1 MGSVVPRAFPR
12 PAHRLVLGG
21 EMHELGPLPMPSA
34 AVRRQRPPAASSR
47 IALYPLP
54 STLYPLPSTLV
65 DGDGFRL
72 HQRRRR
78 ARLGAQP
85 RGQLTATGW
94 HRRRRWRR
102 VGGGNR
108 GNGNRSGGTNRCW
121 QRLRRHWRRDND
133 SGDGGGTGAG
143 APASSILVQS
153 SSPKQRSSSL
163 RPVQL
168 SQVSGSLDPRQVLFS
183 LRLLRANRDPPLQR
197 TDGGDGHDLGSPCR
211 GGVR

>member
-1 MGSVVPRAFPR
+1 MCSVVPRAFPR
-12 PAHRLVLGG
+12 PSHRLVARCTNK
-21 EMHELGPLPMPSA
+21 GPLPMPSA

-47 IALYPLP
+47 IALYSLP

-78 ARLGAQP
+78 DLERSHAANLR
-85 RGQLTATGW
+85 RRRW
-94 HRRRRWRR
+94 HRRRRRCRR

-108 GNGNRSGGTNRCW
+108 GGGNRSGGTDRCW

-133 SGDGGGTGAG
+133 SGDGGGTGAHHGAG
-143 APASSILVQS
+143 APASSILVQT

-168 SQVSGSLDPRQVLFS
+168 SQVSGSLDPRQVFFS
-183 LRLLRANRDPPLQR
+183 LRHLQ
-197 TDGGDGHDLGSPCR
+197 S
-211 GGVR
+211 